1 MKDGFDKTIEQLEAE
16 MQATS
21 DFMQGVDE
29 NPYKRGSEGFKA
41 YASAMERLQSQQST
55 SERLAAAMGK

>member
-1 MKDGFDKTIEQLEAE
+1 MTDFDKTIEQIEAAN
-16 MQATS
+16 QAFN
-21 DFMQGVDE
+21 DFIGGVDE